1 MSNNVKGEKM
11 EIDKEL
17 LDELIERAK
26 AFGAQSSSV
35 VIKEYKGWRV
45 RIGIKK
51 IEESKAKVN

>member
-1 MSNNVKGEKM
+1 M